1 MYAKDVINATCEKS
15 ISDKNGYDID
25 STYLKKTGDAQ
36 NNTVTFETD
45 DNVLAT
51 MESTT
56 QNPSGTLIGYETQDK
71 KWHIM
76 HPLDIKDKLSV
87 MIGKITTLFHNVRF
101 LYELCG
107 KNDISKISDGTLTGA
122 INSLNTGIENVS
134 YIKYINFGVYDHTT
148 TTVDDSVKDIFNKM
162 PLAKYSMIFGQFGN
176 AQVFKI
182 IIQSFDNRDYASAI
196 VFSYATSGIWFYK
209 KVGGIV
215 YKLTTNWTE
224 TVV

>member
-1 MYAKDVINATCEKS
+1 MILACF
-15 ISDKNGYDID
+15 GYH
-25 STYLKKTGDAQ
+25 K
-36 NNTVTFETD
+36 
-45 DNVLAT
+45 
-51 MESTT
+51 
-56 QNPSGTLIGYETQDK
+56 
-71 KWHIM
+71 
-76 HPLDIKDKLSV
+76 
-87 MIGKITTLFHNVRF
+87 
-101 LYELCG
+101 
-107 KNDISKISDGTLTGA
+107 
-122 INSLNTGIENVS
+122 LNTGIENVS